1 MLRET
6 NDLDRAIAAFEK
18 VIELTPGFRK
28 AYEQMGLT
36 LIELGDY
43 KEGLAAL
50 AGGTGFIAFDN
61 KGSGPYRIVTSLTA
75 PGSVSR

>member
-6 NDLDRAIAAFEK
+6 NELDRAIAAFEK
-18 VIELTPGFRK
+18 VTELTPGFRK

-36 LIELGDY
+36 DRVRDY
-43 KEGLAAL
+43 RSGLAAL
-50 AGGTGFIAFDN
+50 ATGTGFIAFDN

-75 PGSVSR
+75 PGSLSR